1 MAASDPAPD
10 PPALALVIAARVEAM
25 ERPISLGS
33 SLGEP
38 LMRRSAP
45 SLALLLLAAPAL
57 AQQPLEV
64 KTEKANLVVETV
76 ARGLDHPWGLA
87 FLPDGRMLVTERP
100 GRLRLV
106 SAKGELSQPLAG

>member
-1 MAASDPAPD
+1 
-10 PPALALVIAARVEAM
+10 
-25 ERPISLGS
+25 
-33 SLGEP
+33 
-38 LMRRSAP
+38 MRRPAP
-45 SLALLLLAAPAL
+45 SLTFLLLAAPAL

-87 FLPDGRMLVTERP
+87 FLPDGRMRVTDRP

-106 SAKGELSQPLAG
+106 SAKGELSQPLAGLPKIFARGPGGLLAALLDPNFAGNRI